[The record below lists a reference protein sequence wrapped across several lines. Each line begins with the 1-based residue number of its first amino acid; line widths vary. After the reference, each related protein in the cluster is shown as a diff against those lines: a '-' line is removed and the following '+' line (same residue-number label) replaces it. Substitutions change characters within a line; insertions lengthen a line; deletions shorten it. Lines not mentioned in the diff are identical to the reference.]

1 MFVDP
6 VRRMA
11 PTRGGDFM
19 IFAAIILFAL
29 LPQRIACAQ
38 QAEDE
43 KIYTVGNGV
52 TTPRVTHQVDP
63 EHPARGFRIS
73 GTVLIGLVITSHGE
87 PKDVHV
93 VRSLEK
99 DVDQAA
105 VDAVK
110 QWHFEPAMK
119 EGKPGAV
126 RISVEIR
133 FHDM

>member
-1 MFVDP
+1 M
-6 VRRMA
+6 
-11 PTRGGDFM
+11 
-19 IFAAIILFAL
+19 
-29 LPQRIACAQ
+29 
-38 QAEDE
+38 
-43 KIYTVGNGV
+43 GNGV

-119 EGKPGAV
+119 EGKPVAV

>member
-6 VRRMA
+6 VSQMA
-11 PTRGGDFM
+11 HVRNRTSVTV
-19 IFAAIILFAL
+19 AAAVLFTLIWSVPAG
-29 LPQRIACAQ
+29 AQ
-38 QAEDE
+38 DEDE

-73 GTVLIGLVITSHGE
+73 GTVLIGLVITSKGE
-87 PKDVHV
+87 PKEVHV

-99 DVDQAA
+99 DVDDAA
-105 VDAVK
+105 VEAVK
-110 QWHFEPAMK
+110 QWHFDPATK
-119 EGKPGAV
+119 DGKPVAV
-126 RISVEIR
+126 KMNVEIR